1 MNMLWDNR
9 SLADVLLSKR
19 TGAISEQELLAEV
32 RAILDRDETARMA
45 IKQRLVESGDGQDAN
60 NLVFDLLESN
70 RIFHIQQIR
79 DVCIGYRLRFLGSEL
94 YKSTIPEEAVT
105 KIKHLEKEHG
115 TVLGGFKIMAPSRQF
130 HLKNYDD
137 PLLFVPI
144 GNGYYY
150 LIHKWG
156 NDLNPLRKAIVRP
169 MRDFGSLLVFLLVV
183 SLVFTLGITRLFFY
197 GTETGQF
204 VLVAFLFAFKSFC
217 GIALYYCFW
226 KGKNFTVNI
235 WDSPYYNK

>member
-1 MNMLWDNR
+1 MLWDNR
-9 SLADVLLSKR
+9 SLTDVLLSKR
-19 TGAISEQELLAEV
+19 NATVVERVLLDEV
-32 RAILDRDETARMA
+32 RILLNRDETARQA
-45 IKQRLVESGDGQDAN
+45 IKQRLHEGGDGQDAN
-60 NLVFDLLESN
+60 NLVFDLLESG

-79 DVCIGYRLRFLGSEL
+79 EVCIDYRLRFLGSEL

-105 KIKHLEKEHG
+105 EIKHLEKEHG
-115 TVLGGFKIMAPSRQF
+115 TVLGGFKIMAPSQQF
-130 HLKNYDD
+130 YLENYDD
-137 PLLFVPI
+137 PLLFAPI

-156 NDLNPLRKAIVRP
+156 NDLNPLRKIIVRP
-169 MRDFGSLLVFLLVV
+169 MRDFGSLLVFLLMV
-183 SLVFTLGITRLFFY
+183 SLVFTLGITRLLFY

-226 KGKNFTVNI
+226 KGKNFNVNI